1 MKEKLKF
8 ILGWAISIAITF
20 FLIYWFVLWG
30 GWKLFESGDPILIEL
45 GAALVIGTV
54 VFLIFVITKILVKD
68 YSSRIA
74 DLEKRIE
81 ELERKI
87 N

>member
-1 MKEKLKF
+1 M
-8 ILGWAISIAITF
+8 
-20 FLIYWFVLWG
+20 FLI
-30 GWKLFESGDPILIEL
+30 E
-45 GAALVIGTV
+45 
-54 VFLIFVITKILVKD
+54 ITKILVKD

-81 ELERKI
+81 ETKLLLNHLIKDKHS

>member
-8 ILGWAISIAITF
+8 LLGWAISIAITF
-20 FLIYWFVLWG
+20 GLIYWFVLWG

-45 GAALVIGTV
+45 GAAIVIGTV
-54 VFLIFVITKILVKD
+54 VFLMFGVTRAMEKD
-68 YSSRIA
+68 YSSKIA

-81 ELERKI
+81 ELENKK
-87 N
+87 